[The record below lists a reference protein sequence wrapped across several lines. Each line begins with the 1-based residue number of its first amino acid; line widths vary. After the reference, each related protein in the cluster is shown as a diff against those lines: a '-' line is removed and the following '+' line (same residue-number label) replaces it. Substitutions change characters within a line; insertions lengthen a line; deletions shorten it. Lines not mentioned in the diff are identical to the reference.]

1 MTNSLIVVRPISRQ
15 VVNEGAAFGPF
26 DLKDY
31 IKTET
36 DSPIPIQFVAGLANG
51 DALPRGMIC
60 TSNGIVSG
68 IPAAGTKG
76 NYEIVVTAST
86 DPETTLTVTFNLLI
100 KSRIALES
108 HELLDSLKAR
118 VWEAVGKDLPI
129 PDIGDLINR
138 PITAVEIYYLL
149 ERFATLTI
157 WDVYNLDMP
166 SDKVLINIDGVSE
179 HYYVYDRGSCLV
191 ATPKDLFS
199 HERTTEDALMTA
211 RAMAGEAFKRGWVI
225 EFAGFN
231 KMVRAAWVELQLL
244 ADKFG
249 REVEVL
255 HYVPTADDLKVY
267 ANRAKLKGARM
278 G

>member
-86 DPETTLTVTFNLLI
+86 DPKTTLTVTFNLLI